1 MSLIFS
7 GDEFN
12 EGTDTILKILNQYQ
26 IKASFFLTGRFYANP
41 ENYPFIKNMI
51 NAGHYLGAHSD
62 QHLLYC
68 DWNKRDSLLITKA
81 QFDTDLNEVY
91 KKMSSF
97 GIRKENASYFLPPYE
112 WYNKEINV
120 WTSNHA
126 LQLINFTPGTLT
138 TADYT
143 FPEMGKRYRPSD
155 KILASVVSYY
165 KQQINGLNGF
175 IMLIHLGAG
184 PQRKD
189 KFYHKLPVLLDSL
202 LTEGYQFKKI
212 NELLEQ

>member
-7 GDEFN
+7 GDEFA

-26 IKASFFLTGRFYANP
+26 IKSSFFLTGRFYANP
-41 ENYPFIKNMI
+41 KNYPFIKNMI
-51 NAGHYLGAHSD
+51 KAGHYVGAHSD

-68 DWNKRDSLLITKA
+68 DWNKRDSLLVTKT
-81 QFDTDLNEVY
+81 QFDADLEEVY
-91 KKMSSF
+91 KKMTSF
-97 GIRKENASYFLPPYE
+97 GIRKEDARYFLPPYE

-143 FPEMGKRYRPSD
+143 LPEMGKRYRSSK
-155 KILASVVSYY
+155 KIFDSVVSYY
-165 KQQINGLNGF
+165 EQQKNGLNGF

-184 PQRKD
+184 PKRKY

-202 LTEGYQFKKI
+202 LTEGYQFKRI

>member
-26 IKASFFLTGRFYANP
+26 IKASFFLTGRFYANS